1 MSHEGIKKPLEKFSR
16 GLIKGGGLSLGSNQ
30 SVLSRQAVS
39 LIEKWQFSYWYT
51 YPDIALIRLQTTNS
65 IRKSSGNG
73 LAYD

>member
-1 MSHEGIKKPLEKFSR
+1 M
-16 GLIKGGGLSLGSNQ
+16 GGTKQG
-30 SVLSRQAVS
+30 VLSRWAGR

-73 LAYD
+73 LAYDLVE